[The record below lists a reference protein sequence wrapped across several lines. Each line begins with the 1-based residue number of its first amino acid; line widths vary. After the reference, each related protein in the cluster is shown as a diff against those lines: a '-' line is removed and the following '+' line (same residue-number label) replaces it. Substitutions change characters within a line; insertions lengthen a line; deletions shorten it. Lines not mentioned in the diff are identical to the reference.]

1 LDVICEKKQIIMPW
15 KETTTMEQKIEFICE
30 WRTGKY
36 TITEL
41 CKNFEISRP
50 TAYKLIDRF
59 EKQGFEGLR
68 EQSRTPRK
76 HPNETN
82 EDVIKRILKLK
93 AKYPLWGAKKI
104 KKLLFNDFTRD
115 DIPSVVTIHNILKR
129 NGLVCPQ
136 KRLRRVKPVHPV
148 FDPKECNEV
157 WSADYKGKFLM
168 RNKIYCHP
176 LTIADSK
183 SRFLFTAK
191 GHYHETL
198 KYTKAEFTKVFRKYG
213 IPQQIHT
220 DNGSPFGSVRAIQR
234 FTQLSYW
241 FIELGIMP
249 VFSDPAHPEQNGRH
263 ERMHRDLKAACA
275 KPAAYDLKTQQRS
288 LNHFVKEYNHI
299 RPHEALGMG
308 TPASIHSFST
318 RPFPE
323 RIPQFDYESNMKI
336 LKVTQNGAIRWKSYY
351 WVYLTAALK
360 GKYVGIEDLGNGIWK
375 VFYRNIFL
383 GYFNENELRTKEK
396 SIRLETNLV

>member
-1 LDVICEKKQIIMPW
+1 MPW

-41 CKNFEISRP
+41 CKSFEISRP
-50 TAYKLIDRF
+50 TAYKLISRF
-59 EKQGFEGLR
+59 EEQGFEGLKG
-68 EQSRTPRK
+68 QSRAPAK
-76 HPNETN
+76 HPNATKEN
-82 EDVIKRILKLK
+82 IIENILKLK
-93 AKYPLWGAKKI
+93 TKHKLWGAKKI
-104 KKLLFNDFTRD
+104 RELLFKEFTKEEV
-115 DIPSVVTIHNILKR
+115 PSVVTVHNILKK
-129 NGLVCPQ
+129 NGFVCPQ
-136 KRLRRVKPVHPV
+136 KRMRRVKPVYPI
-148 FDPKECNEV
+148 FDPKVCNEV

-168 RNKIYCHP
+168 GNKIYCHP

-191 GHYHETL
+191 GHYHENL
-198 KYTKAEFTKVFRKYG
+198 KSAKTEFTRVFRTYG
-213 IPQQIHT
+213 IPKQIHT

-234 FTQLSYW
+234 YTQLSYW
-241 FIELGIMP
+241 FIELGIAP

-275 KPAAYDLKTQQRS
+275 KPSAYDLKAQQRR
-288 LNHFVKEYNHI
+288 LNHFVKEYNNI
-299 RPHEALGMG
+299 RPHEALDMK
-308 TPASIHSFST
+308 TPADIHDFST

-323 RIPQFDYESNMKI
+323 KISNFDYDSKYKV

-360 GKYVGIEDLGNGIWK
+360 GKYVAIEDIGNGIWK
-375 VFYRNIFL
+375 VFYRNVFL
-383 GYFNENELRTKEK
+383 GFFDEMHLRNKDQST
-396 SIRLETNLV
+396 RLETNLV

>member
-1 LDVICEKKQIIMPW
+1 MPW
-15 KETTTMEQKIEFICE
+15 KVTTTMEQKVEFICE
-30 WRTGKY
+30 WLTQKY

-41 CKNFEISRP
+41 CRVFEISRP
-50 TAYKLIDRF
+50 TAYKMINRY
-59 EKQGFEGLR
+59 ENSGIEGLK
-68 EQSRTPRK
+68 EKRK
-76 HPNETN
+76 SPQNHPNKTKEIVTKN
-82 EDVIKRILKLK
+82 ILELK
-93 AKYPLWGAKKI
+93 GKHSLWGAKKI
-104 KKLLFNDFTRD
+104 RRLLFDLCD
-115 DIPSVVTIHNILKR
+115 GKDIPSVVTVHNILKR
-129 NGLVCPQ
+129 NGLVKPQ
-136 KRLRRVKPVHPV
+136 KRCKRVKPIFPV

-168 RNKIYCHP
+168 GNKIYCHP

-191 GHYHETL
+191 GHYHENL
-198 KYTKAEFTKVFRKYG
+198 KSAMAEFKKVFRKYG
-213 IPQQIHT
+213 IPKQMHT

-275 KPAAYDLKTQQRS
+275 KPSAYDLKAQQRR

-299 RPHEALGMG
+299 RPHEALGME
-308 TPASIHSFST
+308 TPASIHYFSN
-318 RPFPE
+318 RPFLE
-323 RIPQFDYESNMKI
+323 RIPEFHYGPNMKI
-336 LKVTQNGAIRWKSYY
+336 MKVTQNGAMRWKSYY

-360 GKYVGIEDLGNGIWK
+360 GKYVGAEEMGNGIWK
-375 VFYRNIFL
+375 VFFRNVFL
-383 GYFNENELRTKEK
+383 GFFDEK
-396 SIRLETNLV
+396 NIRDKQVSIRLSQNMV